1 MIYGHLL
8 CQKAKKYSMEVASKG
23 HKKEL
28 PLAKSGDNL
37 NIPVNSGVR
46 GLEHIELKI
55 TKQFCKMFLKDKR
68 RQEGTWGKLFL
79 TEKFQLI
86 IVDGM
91 TEFLKITIL
100 QPQRN
105 N

>member
-1 MIYGHLL
+1 
-8 CQKAKKYSMEVASKG
+8 MEVASKG

-28 PLAKSGDNL
+28 PLARSGDNL
-37 NIPVNSGVR
+37 NIPVNSGGS

-55 TKQFCKMFLKDKR
+55 TKQVRKMFLKDKR

-79 TEKFQLI
+79 TKKFKLI
-86 IVDGM
+86 IVDEM
-91 TEFLKITIL
+91 TEFLKITVL
-100 QPQRN
+100 QPQGN